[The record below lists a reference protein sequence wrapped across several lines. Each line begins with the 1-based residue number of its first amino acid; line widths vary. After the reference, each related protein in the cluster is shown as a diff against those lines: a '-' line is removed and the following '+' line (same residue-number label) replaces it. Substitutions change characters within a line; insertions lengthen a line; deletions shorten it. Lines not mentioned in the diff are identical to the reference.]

1 MNDSVRRTA
10 AGVLTLVVLWVC
22 VYWWWPS
29 EPRISFAQA
38 DSAADSDQ
46 DQDAS
51 DADQQPTP
59 RREVSQPEQVRPLPD
74 PKPPVPA
81 PQDES
86 SRTPVPAPLITPPE
100 FIEHTVERGE
110 TFGSISRRYFG
121 STRHANDIARANPFI
136 DPSRLRPGRVIRV
149 PKDPENIQGKP
160 AVPSSPVTPVTPA
173 PGSVSYDTTRSYTV
187 VAGDTLSRISQKM
200 YGTQANTT
208 LIFESNRN
216 LLASPD
222 DLAIGQVLV
231 IPPATGPAPPPR

>member
-10 AGVLTLVVLWVC
+10 AGFMALVVLWIC

-29 EPRISFAQA
+29 EPRISFAQTDTA
-38 DSAADSDQ
+38 GDVAAPEPSPSRPAPAVKPAQ
-46 DQDAS
+46 TPAP
-51 DADQQPTP
+51 APERPREPAPQPTP
-59 RREVSQPEQVRPLPD
+59 Q
-74 PKPPVPA
+74 PKPP
-81 PQDES
+81 
-86 SRTPVPAPLITPPE
+86 PVVQPPE

-121 STRHANDIARANPFI
+121 STRHADEIARANPFI

-160 AVPSSPVTPVTPA
+160 TPPPPAPVEPGTVA
-173 PGSVSYDTTRSYTV
+173 PGSVRYDTQRSYTV

-200 YGTQANTT
+200 YGTQANTE
-208 LIFESNRN
+208 LIFEANRK
-216 LLASPD
+216 LLNSPD
-222 DLAIGQVLV
+222 DLSIGQVLV

>member
-10 AGVLTLVVLWVC
+10 AGVLALVVLWIC

-46 DQDAS
+46 NAS
-51 DADQQPTP
+51 DVDQLPAP
-59 RREVSQPEQVRPLPD
+59 RREVPPPEQARPLPV
-74 PKPPVPA
+74 PQPPGPA
-81 PQDES
+81 PQDEP
-86 SRTPVPAPLITPPE
+86 SRTPVPAPLVTPPE

-173 PGSVSYDTTRSYTV
+173 PGSINYDKPRSYTV

-231 IPPATGPAPPPR
+231 IPPATGPDPPPR